1 MHSLEHVYQALGFF
15 IYKIRG
21 ISFVLKKSMHMKYTR
36 TFADIHTDIYMHCNE
51 GKRQKDSHQYL
62 SCYH

>member
-51 GKRQKDSHQYL
+51 GKR
-62 SCYH
+62 